1 MGSNGMVEAFLG
13 GGSQEGPWQSA
24 PGRCAVIWLDIF
36 SHGVRMG
43 QTRRWWGQG
52 QSVPGFEGVEG
63 QLLAVTIT
71 IFPGEGMPLEKN
83 LNFNSEIAVAMT

>member
-1 MGSNGMVEAFLG
+1 MVGA
-13 GGSQEGPWQSA
+13 GGSVSA
-24 PGRCAVIWLDIF
+24 QAR
-36 SHGVRMG
+36 
-43 QTRRWWGQG
+43 
-52 QSVPGFEGVEG
+52 GVEG